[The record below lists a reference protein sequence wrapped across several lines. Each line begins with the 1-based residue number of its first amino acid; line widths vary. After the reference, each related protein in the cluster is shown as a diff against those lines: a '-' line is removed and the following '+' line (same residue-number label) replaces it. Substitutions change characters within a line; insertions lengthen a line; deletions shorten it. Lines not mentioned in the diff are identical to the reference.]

1 MNPSRIILLVIAIL
15 GMIVLGS
22 SAYTVRETEVVILT
36 QFGRQIGTPVTESG
50 LHWKLPFIQSVNRI
64 EKRLLEWDGPVSEM
78 PTEDKTYISVEAFA
92 RWRIHDPA
100 IYFVSLRDER
110 SAQSRLDDIIGSEI
124 RIAVARHEL
133 IEIVRS
139 DKARKMVDAV
149 DKDFAGKAAELPTIK
164 RGRREI
170 ERDILKE
177 AAPKVKSLGIELL
190 DVRLKRVN
198 YNTQV
203 VERIHQ
209 RMISERLQIA
219 QGYRSKGEGEALRIT
234 GKRDRDLR
242 EIESTAYRKVQ
253 EIQGAADAEATRI
266 YAEAFN
272 KSPQAVEFY
281 GFVKTM
287 ETYKKILLGETS
299 IVLSTDG
306 DLFRLL
312 KSAKPVAAET
322 APSSLT
328 PARAVAPAAGPIAPV
343 VPVVP

>member
-1 MNPSRIILLVIAIL
+1 MNPTRIGLLFLAIVAFFTL
-15 GMIVLGS
+15 LS

-36 QFGRQIGTPVTESG
+36 QFGRQIGEPITAAG
-50 LHWKLPFIQSVNRI
+50 LHWKAPFIQSVNRI

-78 PTEDKTYISVEAFA
+78 PTKDKTYISVEAFA

-139 DKARKMVDAV
+139 EKTRKLTEAV
-149 DKDFAGKAAELPTIK
+149 DKDFAGTAATLPPIQ

-198 YNTQV
+198 YNSQV
-203 VERIHQ
+203 IERIHQ
-209 RMISERLQIA
+209 RMISERTQIA
-219 QGYRSKGEGEALRIT
+219 QGYRSEGEGEALRIN
-234 GKRDRDLR
+234 GKRDRELR

-253 EIQGAADAEATRI
+253 EIQGAADAEATRV

-281 GFVKTM
+281 GFFKTL
-287 ETYKKILLGETS
+287 ETYKKILLGDTS
-299 IVLSTDG
+299 IVLSTDS

-312 KSAKPVAAET
+312 KSAKPAAAQP
-322 APSSLT
+322 AP
-328 PARAVAPAAGPIAPV
+328 VAPARPAAPAPV
-343 VPVVP
+343 PAAQ